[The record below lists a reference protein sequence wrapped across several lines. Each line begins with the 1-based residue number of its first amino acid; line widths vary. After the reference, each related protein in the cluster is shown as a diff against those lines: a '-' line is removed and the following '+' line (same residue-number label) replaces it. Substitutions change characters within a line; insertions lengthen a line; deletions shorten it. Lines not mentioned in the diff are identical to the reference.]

1 MTTLPAIP
9 VAIPELGDAQRM
21 FDAALASP
29 IPLGV
34 GVLAGVVLL
43 FAGAKLL
50 RAGVVLLGLALGC
63 GAGAWL
69 APRMSDGPIFDLPPL
84 WVGAALGAIAGLLIG
99 MAIFRFAMAIT
110 SGVACAGVGVLSAVI
125 SLNSTPGA
133 LPAYRPE
140 TPRTHAVVAAAFQ
153 QGGFEPSSITQTPA
167 WSAATDFGRSF
178 TDNAA
183 GYWNA
188 MPPQS
193 RTTIVLGAVAGGLL
207 GLLIGAIAPRR
218 AAAIMTGLCGSGV
231 LLACGLA
238 LTERLAIIE
247 VPRWPLQGWLIAWA
261 VVGVFGAAAQAH
273 LDRRASRPASA
284 E

>member
-9 VAIPELGDAQRM
+9 LAIPELGDAQRM
-21 FDAALASP
+21 LDAALASP

-34 GVLAGVVLL
+34 GVVGGLVLL

-63 GAGAWL
+63 GAGAWI
-69 APRMSDGPIFDLPPL
+69 APRLSEGPILDVPSL
-84 WVGAALGAIAGLLIG
+84 WVGAGLGAIAGLLLG
-99 MAIFRFAMAIT
+99 LAIFRFAMALT
-110 SGVACAGVGVLSAVI
+110 SSVACAGVGVLSAVI

-133 LPAYRPE
+133 LPAFRPE
-140 TPRTHAVVAAAFQ
+140 PPRTHALISAAYPQ
-153 QGGFEPSSITQTPA
+153 SGFEPSHLTQTPA
-167 WSAATDFGRSF
+167 WNAAADLSRSF
-178 TDNAA
+178 ADNAV

-188 MPPQS
+188 LPPQS
-193 RTTIVLGAVAGGLL
+193 RTTIVLGAIAGGLL

-231 LLACGLA
+231 LLACGVA
-238 LTERLAIIE
+238 LTERMDIAQ
-247 VPRWPLQGWLIAWA
+247 VPRWPLQSWLIAWA
-261 VVGVFGAAAQAH
+261 VVGVVGAAAQAH

-284 E
+284 D